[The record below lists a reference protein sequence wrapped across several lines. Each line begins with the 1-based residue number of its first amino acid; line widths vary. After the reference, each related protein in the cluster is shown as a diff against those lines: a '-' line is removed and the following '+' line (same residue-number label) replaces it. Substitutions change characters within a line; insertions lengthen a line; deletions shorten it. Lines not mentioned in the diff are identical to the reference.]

1 MNAAS
6 ESASAA
12 RGRGSMLALYL
23 CLGIVG
29 AGSIIVENLIHLP
42 AGFAAALS
50 FSGVIAAALLI
61 SWGAEAAQFHV
72 SRGFAIAFIAFL
84 QVLPEFMVEANIA
97 WKQDIPLMFANA
109 TGSNRILI
117 GLGWTLIFFTT
128 DIFSRLKGKGRIE
141 HVQLEP
147 ANIIE
152 VLALALSSSYYLVI
166 MAKKSLAIYDT
177 VILGGIFAGYLMLL
191 QRLPAEEEEEKEE
204 LLAPPRALV
213 DIRNGKVRAAAIIGI
228 FVLGGGVM
236 GFVADPFVESMKS
249 IAIMA
254 GISTFTFVQW
264 IAPLLSEFPEKVTAF
279 YWSKTVRLAPMALL
293 NMIASTINQYT
304 ALVAMIP
311 GVYALSRHDLWAVVP
326 MDAHHRAEVFL
337 SFAMTIYGCAC
348 LLKFRYTRTN
358 AIVMFTLWVAQ
369 FFWRQR
375 LSQELPFL
383 GDDPHFIMGWIFI
396 ALAVVEI
403 AWTWRDIHFLAALRE
418 ARALFRK
425 GRA

>member
-1 MNAAS
+1 MLGLYLALAGIGAAS
-6 ESASAA
+6 I
-12 RGRGSMLALYL
+12 L
-23 CLGIVG
+23 C
-29 AGSIIVENLIHLP
+29 ANLLRLP
-42 AGFAAALS
+42 AAMAAALS

-128 DIFSRLKGKGRIE
+128 DVSSRLKGKGAIS
-141 HVQLEP
+141 HVALAKE
-147 ANIIE
+147 NVVE
-152 VLALALSSSYYLVI
+152 VLALAISSSYYLVI
-166 MAKKSLAIYDT
+166 IWKQTLAVYDT
-177 VILGGIFAGYLMLL
+177 VILGGIFIGYLMLL
-191 QRLPAEEEEEKEE
+191 ERLPAEEEEEKDE

-213 DIRNGKVRAAAIIGI
+213 NIRSGRARAAAIISI

-236 GFVADPFVESMKS
+236 GFVADPFVESMKTLA
-249 IAIMA
+249 IAF

-293 NMIASTINQYT
+293 NMIASTVNQFT

-311 GVYALSRHDLWAVVP
+311 AVYALSRHDIRAVVP

-348 LLKFRYTRTN
+348 LLKFRYTRIN
-358 AIVMFTLWVAQ
+358 ALVMFTLWVVQ
-369 FFWRQR
+369 FFWRHP
-375 LSQELPFL
+375 LTSPVPLL
-383 GDDPHFIMGWIFI
+383 GNDPHYLMGWIFI
-396 ALAVVEI
+396 GLAAVEI
-403 AWTWRDIHFLAALRE
+403 TIHRKDIHLIEALGH
-418 ARALFRK
+418 ARALLRK
-425 GRA
+425 GK